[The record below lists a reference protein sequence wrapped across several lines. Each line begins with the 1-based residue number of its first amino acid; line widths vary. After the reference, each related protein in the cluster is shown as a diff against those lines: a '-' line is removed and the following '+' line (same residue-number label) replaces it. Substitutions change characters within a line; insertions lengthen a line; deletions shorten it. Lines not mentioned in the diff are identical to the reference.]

1 MTTEPIVDLR
11 HPAPLADHDPVVTL
25 HERGTMEVRPTV
37 PLKDR
42 DDLAAAYTPGVA
54 RICQA
59 IAADEDLLYDYTWVG
74 GCVAVISDGSSVL
87 GLGDIGPAAAMPVA
101 EAKAILCKEFGG
113 VDAVP
118 LCVSSAGTD
127 DLIETVAR
135 LAPSFG
141 GVALTDIAA
150 PACFEIETGLQERL
164 GIPVF
169 HDDQHGTAIVV
180 LAALVN
186 ALHLT
191 GRQVLDT
198 TVVVHGAGAAGT
210 AVARLLVQAGVGD
223 IRVVD
228 RHGIIHAGRA
238 DLPPYK
244 HELASLTNRT
254 GVTGDMAAAL
264 RGADVVVGVGSDTI
278 PERALGGMADDA
290 IIFALASPDPQVNPD
305 VAARYGRI
313 VATGRSDVPNQIDS
327 VLAFPGV
334 FRGAL
339 AVRAERITE
348 GMTIAAANALATL
361 VSDRLADDFI
371 IPTAFDRRVA
381 PAIAAA
387 VASCARRDGV
397 ARR

>member
-1 MTTEPIVDLR
+1 
-11 HPAPLADHDPVVTL
+11 
-25 HERGTMEVRPTV
+25 
-37 PLKDR
+37 
-42 DDLAAAYTPGVA
+42 
-54 RICQA
+54 
-59 IAADEDLLYDYTWVG
+59 
-74 GCVAVISDGSSVL
+74 
-87 GLGDIGPAAAMPVA
+87 
-101 EAKAILCKEFGG
+101 
-113 VDAVP
+113 
-118 LCVSSAGTD
+118 
-127 DLIETVAR
+127 
-135 LAPSFG
+135 
-141 GVALTDIAA
+141 
-150 PACFEIETGLQERL
+150 
-164 GIPVF
+164 
-169 HDDQHGTAIVV
+169 
-180 LAALVN
+180 
-186 ALHLT
+186 
-191 GRQVLDT
+191 
-198 TVVVHGAGAAGT
+198 
-210 AVARLLVQAGVGD
+210 LVQAGVGD

-244 HELASLTNRT
+244 HELASLTNRN

-334 FRGAL
+334 FRGVL